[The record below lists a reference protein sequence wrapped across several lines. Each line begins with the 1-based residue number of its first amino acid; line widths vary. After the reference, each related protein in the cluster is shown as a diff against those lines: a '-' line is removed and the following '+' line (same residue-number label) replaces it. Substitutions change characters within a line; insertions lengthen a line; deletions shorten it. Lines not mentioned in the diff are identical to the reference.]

1 MLIFRIY
8 IKKSICSILL
18 LISLLLLCGFE
29 IAAQDSSQVNVSLQ
43 ESQDRFRSLEK
54 TLIAFKKM
62 EATRFQKQVA
72 EYIHLALELK
82 IYDKAARMLILV
94 LERFQSLRDLEA
106 YLQLCHRLESSFL
119 NSTKVTVYLPKF
131 YLSMATAYR
140 GLRKKEDQI
149 RYYSKVIEIN
159 SPQDSLVTA
168 QALYIRGQSYSFSGK
183 FLAALEDYVLSAT
196 YFDQLKDPF
205 GAINVEE
212 GVLLLLRRNGFGNE
226 VIPRRLKLIEK
237 IQELQR
243 LNLQNKLPI
252 NLPLE
257 YLNLALDYQ
266 VAGNL
271 SLYEQYLLQAIE
283 EANKPE
289 YTPSAFEFLFIS
301 CYAELAD
308 LYLKKDL
315 IKAAAYLK
323 KVESYITPGRYP
335 KHVYHLIVYAIK
347 KVKLLLAQQQYTTA
361 LRQLEDLAHRTT
373 IREAKQ
379 LREVY
384 ELLSEVYAI
393 KQNSK
398 KALTYYTLYQKLND
412 SIFGASKANALI
424 YYQTLY
430 DTEKKE
436 KEITSQELELQSQQ
450 YMIASKKRQQYY
462 YMIGSILLI
471 GLLIGTFLFMKRVR
485 KEKKKVADSLFE
497 KELLLK
503 EIHHRVKNN
512 LQIVYGLLY
521 KQSRRSND
529 RAFKILM
536 EDAQSRIKS
545 MAIIHEKLYQNQSF
559 SEVDMKGYVS
569 ELIKDIEHSYA
580 KTSTIRV
587 ELDMAIT
594 RFHMDIAIPLGLI
607 LNELI
612 TNVFKHAF
620 PNGTGHIFVSLHKIN
635 GKHEI
640 KVKDNGIGLP
650 EDLNLKK
657 SSSLGMNLIVGLCH
671 QIRASFEYH
680 NNNGSEFTITL
691 SAS

>member
-1 MLIFRIY
+1 M
-8 IKKSICSILL
+8 
-18 LISLLLLCGFE
+18 
-29 IAAQDSSQVNVSLQ
+29 
-43 ESQDRFRSLEK
+43 
-54 TLIAFKKM
+54 
-62 EATRFQKQVA
+62 
-72 EYIHLALELK
+72 
-82 IYDKAARMLILV
+82 
-94 LERFQSLRDLEA
+94 
-106 YLQLCHRLESSFL
+106 
-119 NSTKVTVYLPKF
+119 
-131 YLSMATAYR
+131 
-140 GLRKKEDQI
+140 
-149 RYYSKVIEIN
+149 
-159 SPQDSLVTA
+159 
-168 QALYIRGQSYSFSGK
+168 
-183 FLAALEDYVLSAT
+183 
-196 YFDQLKDPF
+196 
-205 GAINVEE
+205 
-212 GVLLLLRRNGFGNE
+212 
-226 VIPRRLKLIEK
+226 
-237 IQELQR
+237 
-243 LNLQNKLPI
+243 
-252 NLPLE
+252 
-257 YLNLALDYQ
+257 
-266 VAGNL
+266 
-271 SLYEQYLLQAIE
+271 
-283 EANKPE
+283 
-289 YTPSAFEFLFIS
+289 FIS

-323 KVESYITPGRYP
+323 KAESYITPGRYP

-379 LREVY
+379 LREIY

-398 KALTYYTLYQKLND
+398 KALIYYTLYQKLND

-559 SEVDMKGYVS
+559 SEVDMV
-569 ELIKDIEHSYA
+569 
-580 KTSTIRV
+580 
-587 ELDMAIT
+587 IT

-620 PNGTGHIFVSLHKIN
+620 PTRTGHIFVSLHKIN

-640 KVKDNGIGLP
+640 KVKDNGVGLP

-691 SAS
+691 PAS